1 MKYEE
6 HVKEGYIEEEITK
19 DDFTPMEIT
28 DETTA
33 SEIIDYTINNNPK
46 FKDAVKSSPKNDINR
61 WDEIFDF

>member
-1 MKYEE
+1 MNYEE

-33 SEIIDYTINNNPK
+33 SEIIDYTIVNNPN
-46 FKDAVKSSPKNDINR
+46 FKKGIKTSPDNDPNR
-61 WDEIFDF
+61 LDKIFDF